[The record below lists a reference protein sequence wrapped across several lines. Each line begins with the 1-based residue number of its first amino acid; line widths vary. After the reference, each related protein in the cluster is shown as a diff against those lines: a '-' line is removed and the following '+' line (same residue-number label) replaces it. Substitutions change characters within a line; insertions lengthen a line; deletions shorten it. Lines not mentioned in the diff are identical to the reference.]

1 MTQTSTGR
9 CSFACNYNMLSV
21 CCLSVCLCVC
31 VCVCAQN
38 CATPPLHP
46 GISVTTTAIRSE
58 FFFVKIP
65 YSGSRERNY
74 SLIQYLH
81 RNQLKPLNNF
91 SNPYV
96 LYAILHN
103 NIKITCLNS
112 YQTVT
117 KQLKKIL
124 DYC

>member
-21 CCLSVCLCVC
+21 CCLSVSLSVCLCTKLCNATVTPWYLGNH
-31 VCVCAQN
+31 N
-38 CATPPLHP
+38 CHPL
-46 GISVTTTAIRSE
+46 E

-65 YSGSRERNY
+65 YSGSPERNY